1 MSELNDP
8 RVYFAAERTLLA
20 WNRTALALMAFG
32 YVVERANLMIKYLA
46 RPEHQVTESTATL
59 VIGLGFILLG
69 TVVALVP
76 IAQFYFVLR
85 SLRSIEIPNNY
96 FTRMAPI
103 VSVVVALLGVGLAV
117 SLFLSG
123 G

>member
-20 WNRTALALMAFG
+20 WNRTALTLMAFG
-32 YVVERANLMIKYLA
+32 YVVERANLMMKYLA
-46 RPEHQVTESTATL
+46 RPEHQVSESTATL

-76 IAQFYFVLR
+76 VGQFYFVLR
-85 SLRSIEIPNNY
+85 SLRSVEIPNNY
-96 FTRMAPI
+96 LTRMAPI
-103 VSVVVALLGVGLAV
+103 VSIIVALLGVGLAV